1 MSEDVIAAI
10 LGNLDARDLAR
21 AAATSR
27 GWKRCTSSRP
37 LWRAIYARD
46 FLGHVPSAACSAVA
60 SANGRNPGDHH
71 ALLPGSLGS
80 APSAAAAAVIGRG
93 IGGGSG
99 DLSTWSTLG
108 RFAPSGHPQSYNPF
122 GGPGGLG
129 RRFDR
134 NVGGNALGGTNSL
147 GIGGGNAGG
156 IGGSVSGGGGG
167 LFFWGGGGSS
177 SSNSSGVFYSAPTG
191 IGVCPALEE
200 NPKEQY
206 AKQLTERRAR
216 LERQQKVRTPSLAR
230 LCLPHLA
237 GMISVFSSQLRTCS
251 CCVTFVNYCYV
262 VSVSGFDL
270 ISRHIFHL
278 LFL

>member
-60 SANGRNPGDHH
+60 GTNGRNPGGDHH

-80 APSAAAAAVIGRG
+80 APSAAAAAAASAAIGRG
-93 IGGGSG
+93 VGGGSG

-122 GGPGGLG
+122 SGSGGLVG
-129 RRFDR
+129 HRFDR
-134 NVGGNALGGTNSL
+134 NMAGNALGGSSSM
-147 GIGGGNAGG
+147 GGGSGNAGG
-156 IGGSVSGGGGG
+156 IGWGVGGGGRG
-167 LFFWGGGGSS
+167 LFFWGSGGGGGSS

-191 IGVCPALEE
+191 LGVCPALED

-216 LERQQKVRTPSLAR
+216 LERQQKVRTPTLAR
-230 LCLPHLA
+230 PCPPHPA
-237 GMISVFSSQLRTCS
+237 GMMNASTPSTLS
-251 CCVTFVNYCYV
+251 
-262 VSVSGFDL
+262 
-270 ISRHIFHL
+270 IFC
-278 LFL
+278 

>member
-60 SANGRNPGDHH
+60 SANSRNSGGDHH

-80 APSAAAAAVIGRG
+80 APSAAASAAAAAAIGRG

-108 RFAPSGHPQSYNPF
+108 RIAPSGHPQSYNPF
-122 GGPGGLG
+122 GGSGALG

-134 NVGGNALGGTNSL
+134 NVGGNALGGTSGL
-147 GIGGGNAGG
+147 GVGSSNAGG

-167 LFFWGGGGSS
+167 LFFWGGGGGGGSS

-216 LERQQKVRTPSLAR
+216 LERQQKVRTPTLAR
-230 LCLPHLA
+230 PTPGDDEYIIPLLHCY
-237 GMISVFSSQLRTCS
+237 C
-251 CCVTFVNYCYV
+251 FVMY
-262 VSVSGFDL
+262 
-270 ISRHIFHL
+270 IQ
-278 LFL
+278 